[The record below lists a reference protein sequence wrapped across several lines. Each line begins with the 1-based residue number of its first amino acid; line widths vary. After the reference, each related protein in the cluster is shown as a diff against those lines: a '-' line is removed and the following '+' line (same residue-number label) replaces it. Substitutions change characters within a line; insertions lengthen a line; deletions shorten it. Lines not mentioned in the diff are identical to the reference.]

1 MLCYDATRTQ
11 YKVELS
17 TCAVVHACTVPA
29 ILTARNSYSA
39 CAITLSNHADA
50 ACARNARVEL
60 DSCSRVSGICVSVSL
75 CRREGRASILQVE
88 SHARHAG
95 EAWRRSIG
103 GLDRSCGLSPPNV
116 APHDDLVVPLTAASL
131 KVVQHVVQITRTE
144 RAVTSLR
151 ATPPRVVAT
160 ISRCCAPRHA

>member
-1 MLCYDATRTQ
+1 MAAYTFTGAHHTHVLFTAPRVFPLPAPSRMTMGGVGPTVAALSAAPPAAAT
-11 YKVELS
+11 V
-17 TCAVVHACTVPA
+17 A
-29 ILTARNSYSA
+29 
-39 CAITLSNHADA
+39 ADI
-50 ACARNARVEL
+50 R
-60 DSCSRVSGICVSVSL
+60 G
-75 CRREGRASILQVE
+75 
-88 SHARHAG
+88 G

-116 APHDDLVVPLTAASL
+116 APHDDLVVPLTAALL
-131 KVVQHVVQITRTE
+131 KVVQHVAQITRTE